1 MRMCFRLTAKNIA
14 VVIGMSLTLILPAGC
29 QESRRD
35 PISYKHSRDLSAIPA
50 KVETKGTADTSES
63 ELGGDLQGY
72 LRYAALH
79 NPGLEAAFN
88 RWKAELERISQ
99 VAAFDD
105 PQFTYS
111 YFIREVETRV
121 GPQRQK
127 IGIRQKFPWFDKL
140 QLRGETAQAA
150 AQAARYAYEAAKLKL
165 FYQVKRGYYEYY
177 YLAKAVEITR
187 ENLKFLQAMEETARA
202 KYSSGTIGQF
212 ALLRFQVE
220 IGKLEDRLVSL
231 QEMRKPISQEL
242 RSAINLPDP
251 KLLPWPDQVEF
262 LQVELRDEELW
273 EKVLQG
279 PDLSQLA
286 ALIEKA
292 DRQVELSQKNYYP
305 DITAGLDVIKTD
317 RAMMSVAD
325 SGKDP
330 VVFSL
335 GLNLPLIQADKYRAA
350 EREARLR
357 RLAAKKQKNQR
368 KNELKAR
375 LERIVYDVR
384 NAQRKIDLYQK
395 GLIPKAKQ
403 SFQVTQQAFAAD
415 RADFLDVIDA
425 IRTLLDFQ
433 LTHERAIV
441 DYAVGVANLEMLA
454 PEQIPPA
461 RSREN

>member
-1 MRMCFRLTAKNIA
+1 M
-14 VVIGMSLTLILPAGC
+14 
-29 QESRRD
+29 
-35 PISYKHSRDLSAIPA
+35 
-50 KVETKGTADTSES
+50 
-63 ELGGDLQGY
+63 
-72 LRYAALH
+72 H

-88 RWKAELERISQ
+88 RWKAELERIGQ
-99 VAAFDD
+99 VAVLDD
-105 PQFTYS
+105 PQLTYS

-140 QLRGETAQAA
+140 KLRSETAQAA
-150 AQAARYAYEAAKLKL
+150 AQAVRYRYEAAKLKL

-177 YLAKAVEITR
+177 YLAKAVEVTG

-231 QEMRKPISQEL
+231 QELRKPISQDL
-242 RSAINLPDP
+242 RSAINLPDG
-251 KLLPWPDQVEF
+251 KLLPWPSQVPVRR
-262 LQVELRDEELW
+262 VELRDAELW
-273 EKVLQG
+273 EKVLHS

-286 ALIEKA
+286 AQVEKA
-292 DRQVELSQKNYYP
+292 DRQLELSKKNYYP
-305 DITAGLDVIKTD
+305 DISAGVDVIQTD
-317 RAMMSVAD
+317 RASMNTSD
-325 SGKDP
+325 NGKDP

-335 GLNLPLIQADKYRAA
+335 GLNLPVIQADKYRAA

-357 RLAAKKQKNQR
+357 LLAAKKQKNQR
-368 KNELKAR
+368 ENELKAQ
-375 LERIVYDVR
+375 LERIIYDIR
-384 NAQRKIDLYQK
+384 NAQRKIDLYQN

-403 SFQVTQQAFAAD
+403 SFQVTQQAFAVD

-425 IRTLLDFQ
+425 VRTLLDFQ
-433 LTHERAIV
+433 LTHERAVV

-454 PEQIPPA
+454 GEQIQPA
-461 RSREN
+461 KDG